1 MRVCNDR
8 RASRRRP
15 EPTIAAMSNDPRGD
29 LRSALA
35 GVRAFVL
42 DADGVLLYRGAPI
55 DGSVDALRTLKA
67 RAIPYRVV
75 TNFSL
80 THRTTLAS
88 QFSKATGLAPEPEL
102 IITAASAAADYTRR
116 HHAGGRLLVLASPD
130 AAREWDGQHLVA
142 PAEADAAKTPVDAVV
157 IGDAGDA
164 LSFANLDIAFRQ
176 LLGGA
181 AFIAMHRNPWWVT
194 PKGPTLDSGA
204 LVMGLEAALGR
215 KAVVCGKPS
224 PVVFE
229 QALAGLATDLGVKRL
244 RSRDVAMVG
253 DDPEADIAG
262 ARRVGLRGILVL
274 TGKVDAGAAEAAMS
288 GPARSRPTAIAD
300 SLLDVVA
307 ALD

>member
-8 RASRRRP
+8 RASRRRA
-15 EPTIAAMSNDPRGD
+15 EPTIAAMPPNPPED
-29 LRSALA
+29 LRTTRA

-55 DGSVDALRTLKA
+55 PGSTEALQTLRA
-67 RAIPYRVV
+67 RGIPYRVV

-80 THRTTLAS
+80 THRTTLAA
-88 QFSKATGLAPEPEL
+88 QFSKATGLPAEPEL

-116 HHAGGRLLVLASPD
+116 HHPGGRLLVLASPD
-130 AAREWDGQHLVA
+130 AAREWDGQQLVS
-142 PAEADAAKTPVDAVV
+142 PEAADTGSDPVDAVV

-164 LSFANLDIAFRQ
+164 LSFSNLDIAFRQ
-176 LLGGA
+176 LRAGA

-224 PVVFE
+224 PVVFRE
-229 QALAGLATDLGVKRL
+229 ALGQLRGDTVAAGGERLLASQVG
-244 RSRDVAMVG
+244 MVG
-253 DDPEADIAG
+253 DDPRADVA
-262 ARRVGLRGILVL
+262 AAKRVGLLGFLVL
-274 TGKVDAGAAEAAMS
+274 TGKVDAAAAAA
-288 GPARSRPTAIAD
+288 ARPRPDAIAA
-300 SLLDVVA
+300 SLAELVA
-307 ALD
+307 HLP